1 MTATQADLAEAFR
14 RLVAGLSW
22 LEDQP
27 DGPERAKH
35 IRHNLT
41 LHLGQLSDSLA
52 GKAAKCEKHPTK
64 LAEFCGP
71 CRSERIG
78 VEPGAPR
85 PLPAQD
91 PDVRALQDRILG
103 EHPTE
108 SENTE

>member
-1 MTATQADLAEAFR
+1 MATTANDLAEAFR

-85 PLPAQD
+85 FLPAVD
-91 PDVRALQDRILG
+91 PDVTEVEARRVGDRIEK
-103 EHPTE
+103 EHTE
-108 SENTE
+108 